1 MHKQR
6 VFKPKNGNKKK
17 TTHGIVVEISLNYGL
32 APWQQQPSFDF
43 DSFHNGFGEDDGM
56 TYISLGK
63 MKKKN
68 NNFESGLLLFSV

>member
-1 MHKQR
+1 M
-6 VFKPKNGNKKK
+6 
-17 TTHGIVVEISLNYGL
+17 EISLNYGL

-43 DSFHNGFGEDDGM
+43 DSFHNGFWEDDGM

-68 NNFESGLLLFSV
+68 NNFKSGLLLFSV

>member
-1 MHKQR
+1 M
-6 VFKPKNGNKKK
+6 
-17 TTHGIVVEISLNYGL
+17 EISLNYGL

-63 MKKKN
+63 MKKN
-68 NNFESGLLLFSV
+68 NNFKSGLLLFSV